1 MRRESSASRKAGAAS
16 SRRANAAARRP
27 EAEHKRVIVEV
38 CGSSDSLMG
47 AEKDVPECEVLR
59 IAEQDDLNN
68 PDTRKQI
75 TARCKDHRRPRN
87 PVLVWAGGPAWSH
100 VNPSLDGNRN

>member
-16 SRRANAAARRP
+16 SRGANAAARKP
-27 EAEHKRVIVEV
+27 EAEHKRAVEV
-38 CGSSDSLMG
+38 CCSSDSLMG

-68 PDTRKQI
+68 PDTWKQI
-75 TARCKDHRRPRN
+75 TARCKDRRRPRN

-100 VNPSLDGNRN
+100 VNPSLDGNRD